1 MNIDTPYYTALTALV
16 TANWGIP
23 AARILSLNQAAR
35 INWQNE
41 TESGALVY
49 PVAIISLMPDI
60 EENVITDGNCYRQ
73 PTSITYIRLAN
84 LSAAEALA
92 NTTIRAILEGS
103 FTTLRD
109 AIRGYTGTA
118 FQLFGTYPTK
128 TVAPDDPINHILFG
142 LNARYEA
149 VTVNLSPLVG
159 QYD

>member
-16 TANWGIP
+16 TASWGIP

-41 TESGALVY
+41 TEAGNLAY
-49 PVAIISLMPDI
+49 PLAIISLMPDV
-60 EENVITDGNCYRQ
+60 EEAVITDGNCYRQ

-84 LSAAEALA
+84 LSAAEVTAGT
-92 NTTIRAILEGS
+92 NIRSVLEGI
-103 FTTLRD
+103 FTTMRD
-109 AIRGYTGTA
+109 AFRTFTGTA

-128 TVAPDDPINHILFG
+128 TIAPEDPINHILFA

-149 VTVNLSPLVG
+149 VTVNVSPLIG